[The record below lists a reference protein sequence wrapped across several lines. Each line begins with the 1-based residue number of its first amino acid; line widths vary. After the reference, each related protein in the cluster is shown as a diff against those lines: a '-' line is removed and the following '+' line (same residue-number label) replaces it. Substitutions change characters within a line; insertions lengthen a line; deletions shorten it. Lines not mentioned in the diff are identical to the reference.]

1 MFHTYLFSV
10 AAFAAAVFSYPNRG
24 HYPFAIALCKHSD
37 KNQEDITKARIW
49 EFFTSA
55 GSSKPGMYQY
65 LREMSS
71 GAVDL
76 EGSFMGGWYTTTK
89 TDAQTAAVDRQTRL
103 NICRDAAIAG
113 GMVIPPVRLLLILLP
128 SFPAFLWT
136 DTTTQTH
143 KFMALYNTSPD
154 FGAVAGPSGGVVL
167 IANTDLAISISAHE
181 VLHTLGSPHSRLASQ
196 TAPRVY
202 FLASKNTCERRT
214 DGR

>member
-1 MFHTYLFSV
+1 M
-10 AAFAAAVFSYPNRG
+10 AAFAATVISYPNRG

-37 KNQEDITKARIW
+37 RNQEDITKARIS

-76 EGSFMGGWYTTTK
+76 EGSFLGGWYTTTK
-89 TDAQTAAVDRQTRL
+89 TYAQTAAVDRQTRL

-113 GMVIPPVRLLLILLP
+113 GMVIPPVCLFFLLP
-128 SFPAFLWT
+128 SSSTVCILWGA

-154 FGAVAGPSGGVVL
+154 FGAVAGPNGGVVL

-181 VLHTLGSPHSRLASQ
+181 VLHTLGSPHSRLSSQ
-196 TAPRVY
+196 TAPRMYWLVG
-202 FLASKNTCERRT
+202 KKHI
-214 DGR
+214 